1 MNVVLNDFVANA
13 GAGNFDEV
21 PPIHKTFEWRTDV
34 VTFDGTPKE
43 QRNQIFERPRRR
55 WFINW
60 PIVELASRHKI
71 VELFH
76 RAKGRYNTFL
86 YKDRHD
92 YACALTE
99 CSVTAVGGE
108 TTTQLIK
115 TYYPGET
122 EEWNENKI
130 DIMPSS
136 VFAPIIKIDA
146 AVKTEGTH
154 FTLSDTT
161 GIINWAGGTS
171 PNGALGAGEVV
182 TANYQFYFRVR
193 FDMDIY
199 EDLQGSYEFFQSNP
213 MLIEVI
219 P

>member
-1 MNVVLNDFVANA
+1 MNIVINDFVGDA

-21 PPIHKTFEWRTDV
+21 PPLRTTFEWLTDIAK
-34 VTFDGTPKE
+34 FDGTPIE
-43 QRNQIFERPRRR
+43 QRNQIYERPRRR

-60 PIVELASRHKI
+60 PIVEEASRDKI
-71 VELFH
+71 VELFN
-76 RAKGRYNTFL
+76 RAKGRYETFL
-86 YKDRHD
+86 YKFRYD
-92 YACALTE
+92 YSCALTE

-122 EEWNENKI
+122 ESWDEDKK

-136 VFAPIIKIDA
+136 VYAPIVKIDSA
-146 AVKTEGTH
+146 IKTEGTH

-171 PNGALGAGEVV
+171 PVGTLGAGEVV

-199 EDLQGSYEFFQSNP
+199 EDMQGSYEFFQSNP
-213 MLIEVI
+213 LLIEVI